1 MRDRGWRLTVTAATR
16 FDLYETMAFD
26 PHEGFPS
33 LDRHIA
39 RMQASAERLGFR
51 FNRHAMRNDLQTATF
66 RVTEPS
72 RVRVLLARGGAM
84 AIEVRPATPWP
95 GAVVPVCIVP
105 RVAAADDPRLHH
117 KTTDRRIYTAAMVRG
132 GTYEVL
138 LTDSDGYLTEGS
150 FTTLFVERGDKLV
163 TPPLSRG
170 LLPGVLRQQL
180 LDLGEAVEGD
190 LTAADLQG
198 NFFIGNSV
206 RGLVAAT
213 LVERRGQAR

>member
-1 MRDRGWRLTVTAATR
+1 MTGTAEPR

-26 PHEGFPS
+26 PHEGFPN

-39 RMQASAERLGFR
+39 RMQASAGQLGFR

-72 RVRVLLARGGAM
+72 RVRMLLARGGAM
-84 AIEVRPATPWP
+84 AIEIRPATPWP
-95 GAVVPVCIVP
+95 DAVVPVSIVP
-105 RVAAADDPRLHH
+105 RDAAADDPRLCH
-117 KTTDRRIYTAAMVRG
+117 KTTDRRIYAAALVRG

-138 LTDSDGYLTEGS
+138 LTDGDGYLTEGS

-170 LLPGVLRQQL
+170 LLPGILRQQL
-180 LDLGEAVEGD
+180 IEMGEAVEGD
-190 LTAADLQG
+190 LTVADLQG